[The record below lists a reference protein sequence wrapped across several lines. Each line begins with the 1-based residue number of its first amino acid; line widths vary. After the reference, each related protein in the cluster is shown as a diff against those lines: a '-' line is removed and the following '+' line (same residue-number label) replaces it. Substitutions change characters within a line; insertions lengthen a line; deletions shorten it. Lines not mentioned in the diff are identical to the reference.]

1 MADKRIA
8 LELTVGLGDANKSLE
23 ELNQLLKQ
31 AKEELNKAGKGK
43 KEFQDLE
50 KAVKKTEIQ
59 MAKSSRTTKTLN
71 GTTKDLNKNLKA
83 TKDTSANLGGTMNN
97 MAGVTG
103 GLGGK
108 FSAVTG
114 VVGGVIKSFKTLKG
128 AIIATGVGALVIL
141 LVALQKAFTS
151 SEEGQ
156 NKFAKLMGVIGAIT
170 GNLID
175 ILADLGEAIIKVFE
189 DPKQA
194 IQDFA
199 DLIKDNITT
208 RFEGLTELIPKLGQA
223 IKLLFKGEFAEAG
236 KVAADAAGKATLGVE
251 SITDSIGKAIDKTKE
266 FVAEQIKEGNQAA
279 KVADMRAKADKID
292 RALIVS
298 RSKLQSEIAELRLKA
313 RKEDEF
319 SAAERKAALL
329 EAQELENTLLNQE
342 TKALKLRRDAQIL
355 ENTFSRTDKENLD
368 KEARARAAVNAQIAK
383 RANVARQLQRE
394 LNTISGQQ
402 EAEDNKRNNEA
413 KAAAKEKAD
422 ALEAIR
428 LAEIISI
435 EDKRKEEIRA
445 EKEKF
450 NELIKQAEQ
459 YGKDTADLKIA
470 QETKLRQI
478 QGKFD
483 EEDAKQILKD
493 QERKFKDLETQ
504 KEIDEINFEERRADL
519 ARREAILL
527 EDETLTDA
535 QRLELEKK
543 FAEQSKMIDDDIA
556 ANRAEGLKSRVQ
568 LAGDILGSLSALTTA
583 FAKDDEESQKKAFN
597 TNKAISIGQA
607 VISTAQGVISQLSV
621 PQDAL
626 TGANFVKAGIVA
638 ATGAAQIATI
648 SKTQFKS
655 TADTKPDAPSPP
667 ALGGG
672 NVGTQPNIPNLKTE
686 LSQTPTTKVIVTE
699 TDIRKATRDIDGIYS
714 KAVVVE

>member
-50 KAVKKTEIQ
+50 KAVKKTETQ

-83 TKDTSANLGGTMNN
+83 TKDTSANLGGTLNDMS
-97 MAGVTG
+97 GVTG
-103 GLGGK
+103 SLGSQ
-108 FSAVTG
+108 FSSVKG

-128 AIIATGVGALVIL
+128 AIIATGIGALVIL
-141 LVALQKAFTS
+141 LVALQKAFTT

-156 NKFAKLMGVIGAIT
+156 NKFAKLMGVIGAVT

-223 IKLLFKGEFAEAG
+223 IKLLFKGEFSEAG
-236 KVAADAAGKATLGVE
+236 KVAADAAGKATLGVD

-266 FVAEQIKEGNQAA
+266 FAAEQIKEGNQAA

-342 TKALKLRRDAQIL
+342 TKALELRRDAQIL

-394 LNTISGQQ
+394 LNTVSGQQ

-470 QETKLRQI
+470 QETKLREI

-483 EEDAKQILKD
+483 EEDANQILKD
-493 QERKFKDLETQ
+493 QEQKFKDLETQ

-535 QRLELEKK
+535 QRLELQKK

-597 TNKAISIGQA
+597 INKAISIGQA
-607 VISTAQGVISQLSV
+607 VISTAQGVISQLAV
-621 PQDAL
+621 PQDAV

-638 ATGAAQIATI
+638 ATGVAQIATI

-655 TADTKPDAPSPP
+655 TAATKPDAPSPP
-667 ALGGG
+667 SLGGG
-672 NVGTQPNIPNLKTE
+672 NVGTQPRGFTSPVIDTDI
-686 LSQTPTTKVIVTE
+686 PTTKVIVTE
-699 TDIRKATRDIDGIYS
+699 TDIRSVSRNVDGVYNR
-714 KAVVVE
+714 AVVVQ

>member
-31 AKEELNKAGKGK
+31 AKQELNKAGKGK

-50 KAVKKTEIQ
+50 KAVKKTEVQ

-128 AIIATGVGALVIL
+128 AIIATGIGALVLL
-141 LVALQKAFTS
+141 LVALKTAFTS

-156 NKFAKLMGVIGAIT
+156 NKFAKMMGVIGAIT
-170 GNLID
+170 GNLLD
-175 ILADLGEAIIKVFE
+175 LLADLGEKIISVFE
-189 DPKQA
+189 NPKQA
-194 IQDFA
+194 AI
-199 DLIKDNITT
+199 DLGNAIKEN
-208 RFEGLTELIPKLGQA
+208 LTNRIDGMLELLPALGKA
-223 IKLLFKGEFAEAG
+223 IKLAMNLEFSKAG
-236 KVAADAAGKATLGVE
+236 KVAADAVGKVTLGVD
-251 SITDSIGKAIDKTKE
+251 SVTDSIGKAIDKTKE
-266 FVAEQIKEGNQAA
+266 FAAEQIKEGNQAA

-329 EAQELENTLLNQE
+329 EAQELENKLLNQE
-342 TKALKLRRDAQIL
+342 TQALELRRDAQIL

-394 LNTISGQQ
+394 LNTVSGQQ

-445 EKEKF
+445 EKEKYDK
-450 NELIKQAEQ
+450 LIEQAIE
-459 YGKDTADLKIA
+459 YGQDTAELKIA
-470 QETKLRQI
+470 QETKLREI

-483 EEDAKQILKD
+483 EEDANQIIKD
-493 QERKFKDLETQ
+493 QEQKVKELQTQ
-504 KEIDEINFEERRADL
+504 TEIDEINFEQRRADL

-535 QRLELEKK
+535 QRLELEKT
-543 FAEQSKMIDDDIA
+543 FGEESKKIDNDIA
-556 ANRAEGLKSRVQ
+556 ANRAEGLKAKLQ
-568 LAGDILGSLSALTTA
+568 LAGDVLGSLSALTNA
-583 FAKDDEESQKKAFN
+583 FAKDDEASQKKAFN
-597 TNKAISIGQA
+597 INKAISIGQA
-607 VISTAQGVISQLSV
+607 VISTAQGVISQLAV
-621 PQDAL
+621 PQDAV

-648 SKTQFKS
+648 SKTQYKS
-655 TADTKPDAPSPP
+655 TAATTPDAPSPP

-672 NVGTQPNIPNLKTE
+672 NVGTQPNIPNLKTA

-699 TDIRKATRDIDGIYS
+699 TDIRKATRDIDGIYN